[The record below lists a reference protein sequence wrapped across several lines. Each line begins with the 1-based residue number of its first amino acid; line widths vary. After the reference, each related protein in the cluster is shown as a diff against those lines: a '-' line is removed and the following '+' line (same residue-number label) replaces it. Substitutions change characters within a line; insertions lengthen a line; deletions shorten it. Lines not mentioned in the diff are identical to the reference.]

1 MGVSEDNHGFHSH
14 LVRLRPRPD
23 VLYTGQSRTVMAT
36 AMDGQITGTLD
47 TGLFA
52 YETRVLSRYCYLIE
66 GKPPIPVALSNYEQ
80 HNWMGYYIEVPH
92 GAPKMVSAGSGHM
105 EQASEQTLELRVSRQ
120 VGPGVHEDLD
130 FTNFSRVDIKFHFAV
145 EVDAD
150 FADVGETEGNRQQ
163 YGKIRR
169 SWIAN
174 VGGAATLAFDYR
186 ASHHYRH
193 QGNRGTAHV
202 QRGLIIRVENAGSQ
216 PSYKKGRLIFTIKLR
231 PHASWHACIHLV
243 PVIEG
248 QRLESQY
255 RCRSFC
261 AIHGSFDRSRASFL
275 SESTQFTTPAAE
287 TLEPVVVGAL
297 NQAKRDL
304 AALRLHDLDHGQ
316 RAWTMAAGLPLYV
329 ALFGRDTLGASWQAS
344 ILGPEMM
351 SGTLI
356 ELAEWQGRERNDWRD
371 EEPGRMLHE
380 AHTGPVSSLCYD
392 PRSRYYGSA
401 TTSSFYP
408 FALSELWHWTGD
420 KDLVRP
426 LIEPSLRAM
435 ASKEGRRRRGGFYEY
450 KTRSEQGVKNQSWKD
465 SGDAIVYEDGTQVN
479 APIGTCEEQAFV
491 YIGKAHMAELL
502 WWFDEKDAAKR
513 FHREAVELKKRFND
527 VFWMEDQ
534 GFFAM
539 GLDGKNRLI
548 KSIGSNPGH
557 CVGAGIVDE
566 ALIERTARRLMAD
579 DLFSGWGVRTLSSQH
594 PAFDPFSY
602 HRGSVWPV
610 EQGAFAIGFW
620 RYGLHAHVEKI
631 ARALFEAAALFDYY
645 RLPEVFSGHQRDAD
659 HPFPAIY
666 PKANSPQAWS
676 ASATFCLIQA
686 MLGIYPYAPL
696 NLLFV
701 DPHLPEWLPTM
712 TVGALRVGKAT
723 VSLRFSRERDG
734 SSSYEVLDK
743 QGTLHLV
750 RQPSPWSLT
759 AGYGERV
766 KDLLASFLPGK

>member
-1 MGVSEDNHGFHSH
+1 MHFAEEGHGFRSH

-23 VLYTGQSRTVMAT
+23 VLYTGQSRTIMAT
-36 AMDGQITGTLD
+36 ALDGQITGTLD

-80 HNWMGYYIEVPH
+80 HNWLGYYIEVPR
-92 GAPKMVSAGSGHM
+92 GAPQMVDAGSGHM

-130 FTNFSRVDIKFHFAV
+130 FTNFSQVDTRFRFAL

-150 FADVGETEGNRQQ
+150 FADLGETEGNRQQ
-163 YGKIRR
+163 HGKVRR

-174 VGGAATLAFDYR
+174 LGGAAILEFDYH

-193 QGNRGTAHV
+193 QGNRGTARV
-202 QRGLIIRVENAGSQ
+202 QRGLIIRVENAGSL
-216 PSYKKGRLIFTIKLR
+216 PAYKKGRLTFTIKLGPR
-231 PHASWHACIHLV
+231 QSWHACVHLI

-248 QRLESQY
+248 EKLESQWQ
-255 RCRSFC
+255 CRSFGSS
-261 AIHGSFDRSRASFL
+261 HGPFDRSRTTFL
-275 SESTQFTTPAAE
+275 SESTEFTTPAAR
-287 TLEPVVVGAL
+287 TLEPVVLGAL
-297 NQAKRDL
+297 SQAKHDL
-304 AALRLHDLDHGQ
+304 AALRLHDLDRGE
-316 RAWTMAAGLPLYV
+316 RAWTMAAGLPLYI
-329 ALFGRDTLGASWQAS
+329 ALFGRDTLSASWQAS

-351 SGTLI
+351 SGTLM
-356 ELAEWQGRERNDWRD
+356 ELAKWQGKERNDWRD

-380 AHTGPVSSLCYD
+380 AHTGPVCSLGYN

-426 LIEPSLRAM
+426 LIEPSLRAI
-435 ASKEGRRRRGGFYEY
+435 ASKENRRRRSGFYEY

-465 SGDAIVYEDGTQVN
+465 SGDAIVYGDGSQVKP
-479 APIGTCEEQAFV
+479 PIGTCEEQAFV
-491 YIGKAHMAELL
+491 YIGKIHMAELL
-502 WWFDEKDAAKR
+502 WWFDQKDAAKR
-513 FHREAVELKKRFND
+513 FHREAVELKKRFNH
-527 VFWMEDQ
+527 VFWMEDE

-548 KSIGSNPGH
+548 RSISSNPGH
-557 CVGAGIVDE
+557 CVAAGFVDE
-566 ALIERTARRLMAD
+566 ALVERTVRRLMAE
-579 DLFSGWGVRTLSSQH
+579 DLFSGWGVRTLSSRH
-594 PAFDPFSY
+594 PAYDPFSY

-620 RYGLHAHVEKI
+620 RYGLHAHVERV
-631 ARALFEAAALFDYY
+631 ARSLFEAAALFDYY

-659 HPFPAIY
+659 HPFPAVY

-701 DPHLPEWLPTM
+701 DPHLPEWLPAI
-712 TVGALRVGKAT
+712 TVSRLRVGQAV
-723 VSLRFSRERDG
+723 VSLRFFRETDG
-734 SSSYEVLDK
+734 SSSYKILD
-743 QGTLHLV
+743 QRGSLHV
-750 RQPSPWSLT
+750 IRQPSPWSLT